1 MNPEHGMALWLMFIV
16 GFLGVVG
23 FLEPCSKRTRIAGGV
38 WIAFWC
44 FPPLALLWIKGVF
57 G

>member
-38 WIAFWC
+38 WIAVWC
-44 FPPLALLWIKGVF
+44 FPPLTLLWIKGVL